1 MLAWPARFLH
11 EPAGSSPPST
21 IPIDAPRLMEMRE
34 RVESLVFCLA
44 GGIGDASSDHRRPY
58 SPPEKIA
65 AALDVAVPGW
75 EDEIV
80 RVMCEDRRKGTC
92 QQSSEKRRR

>member
-1 MLAWPARFLH
+1 LAWKF
-11 EPAGSSPPST
+11 EPA
-21 IPIDAPRLMEMRE
+21 IDLPIDAPRRIEMPE
-34 RVESLVFCLA
+34 RVESFVFCLA

-58 SPPEKIA
+58 YPPEKIA